1 MSLLNTC
8 IGSIAAIC
16 TTVAFVPQ
24 VIKSWRTRD
33 LSGISLPMY
42 TIFTIGV
49 ILWLVY
55 GLLIGDWPVI
65 IANAITALLAGGVL
79 LLKLQSLKMKS
90 PKMKS
95 PKMKSMT
102 QL

>member
-1 MSLLNTC
+1 MSVLNTC
-8 IGSIAAIC
+8 IGSIAAVC

-42 TIFTIGV
+42 TIFTLGV
-49 ILWLVY
+49 VLWLVY
-55 GLLIGDWPVI
+55 GILIGDWPVI
-65 IANAITALLAGGVL
+65 IANAITALLAGVVL
-79 LLKLQSLKMKS
+79 LLKLRSLKSKS
-90 PKMKS
+90 LKLKS
-95 PKMKSMT
+95 IA

>member
-1 MSLLNTC
+1 MSVLNTC
-8 IGSIAAIC
+8 IGSIAAVC

-42 TIFTIGV
+42 TIFTLGV

-79 LLKLQSLKMKS
+79 LLKLHSLKKKSITMKS
-90 PKMKS
+90 IA
-95 PKMKSMT
+95 

>member
-1 MSLLNTC
+1 MISLNAC

-16 TTVAFVPQ
+16 TTLAFVPQ

-42 TIFTIGV
+42 TIFTLGV

-65 IANAITALLAGGVL
+65 IANAITAVLASVVL
-79 LLKLQSLKMKS
+79 LLKLKS
-90 PKMKS
+90 IARC
-95 PKMKSMT
+95 
-102 QL
+102 

>member
-1 MSLLNTC
+1 MSVLNTC
-8 IGSIAAIC
+8 IGSIAAVC

-42 TIFTIGV
+42 TIFTLGV
-49 ILWLVY
+49 VLWLVY
-55 GLLIGDWPVI
+55 GILIGDWPVI
-65 IANAITALLAGGVL
+65 IANAVTALLAGVVL
-79 LLKLQSLKMKS
+79 LLKLRSLKSKS
-90 PKMKS
+90 LKLKS
-95 PKMKSMT
+95 IA